1 LNDKDSKTIPSP
13 MEETKELHIRYLRA
27 ISNPVRREIL
37 RILKTQPTTITDLQT
52 KTRIDTKNLK
62 WHLDILE
69 WADCVVK
76 DSTNLEIKY
85 SLTQYGKVVDY
96 VDK

>member
-1 LNDKDSKTIPSP
+1 MNDKDSKTIPSP

-37 RILKTQPTTITDLQT
+37 KILKNQPTTITDLQT
-52 KTRIDTKNLK
+52 ITRIDTKILK

-69 WADCVVK
+69 WGECIEK